1 MKNLQILENKIK
13 IKEIHSFSSHVDT
26 NILEEY
32 TASIYP
38 KMGYMVPYLVEDLCY
53 EPQGHGFDS

>member
-1 MKNLQILENKIK
+1 MNNLQILENKIK
-13 IKEIHSFSSHVDT
+13 IKEVYSFTSHVDT

-38 KMGYMVPYLVEDLCY
+38 KMGHMVP
-53 EPQGHGFDS
+53 